1 MSKLGFG
8 VIGCG
13 RISEAH
19 LQALDKRPDAQFICG
34 ADINAEVAQ
43 KQAEKH
49 GAKHWVTDY
58 HELLSM
64 PEVDAVVVC
73 VPTFLHAEV
82 VCAAAE
88 AGKHVLCE
96 KPIAMKLEDARRMT
110 DTCRTAGVRF
120 MVGFVRQFS
129 TEWMKMREIV
139 QSGRIGRPVL
149 WRHTTAIRKP
159 PLRWFIDRE
168 KGGGPFIDGSVHDY
182 DFARSMFGDAEWAL
196 GSLMRFS
203 EDTTAL
209 DTGSAIIHF
218 ASGDELVRSHSWC
231 MPGPNGN
238 VPTTQDVIGPGG
250 AIRFPN
256 ASEAGSL
263 FIINGDGSEEAVPF
277 EPTTGQDWFDHQMAH
292 FISSVQD
299 GTEPLSTGERGVEAL
314 KIALAVLQAGES
326 HELVRV

>member
-19 LQALDKRPDAQFICG
+19 LQALDKRPAAQFICG
-34 ADINAEVAQ
+34 ADSNAEVAQ

-159 PLRWFIDRE
+159 PLRWFHSTARRAADPLMAPRTTRLR
-168 KGGGPFIDGSVHDY
+168 PPPCSVTPS
-182 DFARSMFGDAEWAL
+182 RL
-196 GSLMRFS
+196 CSLMRFS

-218 ASGDELVRSHSWC
+218 ASGDE
-231 MPGPNGN
+231 
-238 VPTTQDVIGPGG
+238 
-250 AIRFPN
+250 
-256 ASEAGSL
+256 
-263 FIINGDGSEEAVPF
+263 
-277 EPTTGQDWFDHQMAH
+277 
-292 FISSVQD
+292 
-299 GTEPLSTGERGVEAL
+299 
-314 KIALAVLQAGES
+314 
-326 HELVRV
+326 